1 MILNNILKNVH
12 KGFKMRYLSDDG
24 KVFDTGQA
32 CYEYEQQVK
41 KRKENEEKLERE
53 RQSRLNS
60 INKKYEDL
68 QRDIAEYMS
77 DYGVKKMPYFAPIY
91 EIMSMLHM

>member
-1 MILNNILKNVH
+1 MTNILKNVH
-12 KGFKMRYLSDDG
+12 KGGFKMRYLSDDG
-24 KVFDTGQA
+24 KVFDTDQA

-68 QRDIAEYMS
+68 QRDIAEYKK
-77 DYGVKKMPYFAPIY
+77 DYGTKLEGYFTQFH
-91 EIMSMLHM
+91 ELLNMLYR